1 MNDIQILEP
10 IIFTLN
16 ITESEELLGS
26 FKANINLKTSIS
38 EINFTCWF
46 LYESWNNFII
56 GSDDSHK
63 ILESIDKDFKI
74 EIKKNEIVFEIM
86 RKTVR
91 GEKILFKYQK
101 AINEIE
107 CKSILDIFAE
117 YPKWW

>member
-10 IIFTLN
+10 IVFNLEI
-16 ITESEELLGS
+16 IDSEELLGS
-26 FKANINLKTSIS
+26 FKANICLKTPIA
-38 EINFTCWF
+38 EMKLTCWF
-46 LYESWNNFII
+46 LYESWNNLII
-56 GSDDSHK
+56 GSDHSHK

-107 CKSILDIFAE
+107 FKSILDIFAE